1 MDSFEGHEGASEKA
15 WSNALVVERVHHRQT
30 SPPSRYAPKRVPR
43 TISSTLGNNN
53 GWSKNVSTIITEKG
67 AVGGT
72 SKKAWS
78 NALGV
83 ERVHHRQTS
92 PPSTSVPR
100 TGPIAIPP
108 SMLGNN
114 NGRSKNVSGIITKK
128 GVVGGTSKKAWSNAL
143 GVERVHHRQTSPP
156 STSVPRTGPIA
167 IPPSMLEN
175 NNGRSKNV
183 SLIITEKGGVG
194 GTSKK
199 AWSNALGVERVHHR
213 QTSPPST
220 SVPRTGPIA
229 IPSSFEGKN
238 QRSIDVGAGAVA
250 SKKAWS
256 NALVVERVHHRQTSP
271 PSEEAI
277 ATVASVSSGGRKSTA
292 SLKGKLQ
299 KKNRPYKRRRTKYR
313 DIVAGDKLRK
323 IGIDGMLATAHVM
336 VAKKPTSEKVRSIV
350 GEAMMELSS
359 RKGNLKKALRKDRG
373 IRKKLPSTKVQYA
386 LHCWKF
392 PSRAY
397 QFVSIVVSLYRCSF
411 FPFIVSR
418 CLQSNLKVLIRV
430 VMP

>member
-53 GWSKNVSTIITEKG
+53 GRSKNVSTIITE
-67 AVGGT
+67 
-72 SKKAWS
+72 
-78 NALGV
+78 
-83 ERVHHRQTS
+83 
-92 PPSTSVPR
+92 
-100 TGPIAIPP
+100 
-108 SMLGNN
+108 
-114 NGRSKNVSGIITKK
+114 K

-194 GTSKK
+194 GTLKK
-199 AWSNALGVERVHHR
+199 AWSNALG
-213 QTSPPST
+213 
-220 SVPRTGPIA
+220 
-229 IPSSFEGKN
+229 
-238 QRSIDVGAGAVA
+238 
-250 SKKAWS
+250 
-256 NALVVERVHHRQTSP
+256 VERVHHRQTSP

-418 CLQSNLKVLIRV
+418 CLQSNLKVLIPV